1 MYIADKY
8 YIVPRIDDPKYLDII
23 KNICIDEKI
32 NGMFSLIDP
41 ELSLI
46 AKHKQEFY
54 DIGVIPFISE
64 YKIVEMCFD
73 KYKI

>member
-1 MYIADKY
+1 
-8 YIVPRIDDPKYLDII
+8 
-23 KNICIDEKI
+23 
-32 NGMFSLIDP
+32 MFSLIDP

-64 YKIVEMCFD
+64 YKIVEMYGAEILTVSTGTEICT
-73 KYKI
+73 

>member
-1 MYIADKY
+1 ME
-8 YIVPRIDDPKYLDII
+8 
-23 KNICIDEKI
+23 C
-32 NGMFSLIDP
+32 FLIDP

-54 DIGVIPFISE
+54 DIGVIPFITE

-73 KYKI
+73 KYKMFKICKMFEYTNCEKLYKY